1 MAHSMRYAR
10 ENFTCIAYRLEIPWD
25 ENECGLFSLC
35 EYPLWLSFN
44 STAKPCCHYYNL
56 SDARRNRINV
66 KISGQEL
73 CDNEL
78 LEEWYRFVGAA
89 RTKMQT
95 THVPRNRC
103 GTIFSGGLN
112 GTHPALEDNEVYRT
126 VCSNKIFVGCIYSNA
141 ISIKNCGSYLQYNTI
156 RVYCEDTLSYYNG
169 VLSQTEPKSGSVK
182 ARQLTYRYSTN
193 TMKLRVKKKNK
204 QKTTR

>member
-1 MAHSMRYAR
+1 MVHSMRYAR

-25 ENECGLFSLC
+25 ENECGSFSLC

-44 STAKPCCHYYNL
+44 STAKPCYHYYNL
-56 SDARRNRINV
+56 SNASRNRINV

-78 LEEWYRFVGAA
+78 LEEWYRFVRAA

-126 VCSNKIFVGCIYSNA
+126 VCFNKIFVGCIHSNA
-141 ISIKNCGSYLQYNTI
+141 ISIKNCGSYFIYKLQQPPDFYL
-156 RVYCEDTLSYYNG
+156 RYC
-169 VLSQTEPKSGSVK
+169 
-182 ARQLTYRYSTN
+182 STDWIWS
-193 TMKLRVKKKNK
+193 K
-204 QKTTR
+204 